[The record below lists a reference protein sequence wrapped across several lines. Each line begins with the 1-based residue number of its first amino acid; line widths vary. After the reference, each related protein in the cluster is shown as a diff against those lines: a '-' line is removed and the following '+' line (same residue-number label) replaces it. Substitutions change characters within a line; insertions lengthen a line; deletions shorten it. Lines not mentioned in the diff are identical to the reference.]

1 KLKTPSGSVNLKS
14 VAPYICIGPQ
24 TRLIPFKKPKLVNG
38 WNQNQLIG
46 IVKDKT
52 VHYFYFKSIDNLKQW
67 LSKVINKFPSDFK
80 DTYTSSPY
88 FSKNGKEIRVDHNI
102 TTIYNS
108 LDNFLGLYGF
118 GWHFWLQSNKSA
130 PVYGNF
136 NNCHES
142 NHSVQHHETHNQHS
156 HNIFDKKNHGDN
168 NDNNNSLFHQDDIK
182 SDYNTECHVKIYANN
197 HRSTHNH
204 GDFGCYNHSPAA
216 IEASLLLVP
225 LVLTLDLAAKIEV

>member
-1 KLKTPSGSVNLKS
+1 MNYLTTIRTATQLDNDGYLFYYKFGLFQNKWNQIFYKLHSHCIFDWFYDEKFKKPSGSVNLKN

-24 TRLIPFKKPKLVNG
+24 TRLIPFKKPKLEKG

-46 IVKDKT
+46 IVKDRT

-67 LSKVINKFPSDFK
+67 LSKVINKFPSDAK

-88 FSKNGKEIRVDHNI
+88 FSKNGQEIRVDHNI

-118 GWHFWLQSNKSA
+118 GWHFWLKNNKDA

-136 NNCHES
+136 NVS
-142 NHSVQHHETHNQHS
+142 
-156 HNIFDKKNHGDN
+156 F
-168 NDNNNSLFHQDDIK
+168 
-182 SDYNTECHVKIYANN
+182 
-197 HRSTHNH
+197 
-204 GDFGCYNHSPAA
+204 
-216 IEASLLLVP
+216 
-225 LVLTLDLAAKIEV
+225 